1 MNFQNTVFRRTK
13 IPMIPNY
20 RLTFLQSFNK
30 NKHVFDNLMITEA
43 SVSYQCRIKIHSFKP
58 HFSKIE
64 ECLKEEEE
72 KTEVIAV
79 KTKLNEE
86 VCVRCCQKFGIIFNR
101 KQLCLVCKHYV
112 CKRCADY
119 NDSEKGYTCHAC
131 IKERSGNYLINNWCR
146 KIFVILIFMHLIINF
161 NVWAIKGYC
170 SLHVSKF
177 RVVIIFQINHQKSY
191 WL

>member
-1 MNFQNTVFRRTK
+1 
-13 IPMIPNY
+13 MILNY
-20 RLTFLQSFNK
+20 WYTFLQSLNK
-30 NKHVFDNLMITEA
+30 NKHVFDNILITEA
-43 SVSYQCRIKIHSFKP
+43 SASNQCRIKIHSFKP

-146 KIFVILIFMHLIINF
+146 KYLRDINIHAF
-161 NVWAIKGYC
+161 NIQ
-170 SLHVSKF
+170 
-177 RVVIIFQINHQKSY
+177 FQCMSY
-191 WL
+191 QRLLQFTCIEISSCNYFSN